1 MLKDEGDDDNDFK
14 KNIKYIFLAD
24 NGDYMDGDD
33 DDDEDDDDDND
44 DEHKYLLVQF
54 CWMMNMIRTMLIRR
68 T

>member
-44 DEHKYLLVQF
+44 DENKYLLVQF
-54 CWMMNMIRTMLIRR
+54 C
-68 T
+68 